1 MNMLEAIA
9 EYSAVI
15 FGLVVGT
22 LAHFGRLL
30 ADGDAPTWAQA
41 LGYLMQLGFIGIV
54 AVVSTRM
61 LNITDGD
68 MRALATAILAISAQE
83 VIRYMKANGWGP
95 FVRVVANES
104 TPEGEARNAEQRT
117 RAAHYIVENDLTEE
131 ARERLRKA
139 EEE

>member
-1 MNMLEAIA
+1 MNILEAIG
-9 EYSAVI
+9 EYGAVI

-30 ADGDAPTWAQA
+30 ADGDFPSWTQA
-41 LGYLMQLGFIGIV
+41 IGYLMQLGFIGIV

-95 FVRVVANES
+95 FVRATV
-104 TPEGEARNAEQRT
+104 PETVSGEQRQAEQKARSI
-117 RAAHYIVENDLTEE
+117 RYIEENDLLDE
-131 ARERLRKA
+131 ALERIRRERK
-139 EEE
+139 

>member
-1 MNMLEAIA
+1 MNLPETIA
-9 EYSAVI
+9 EYGAVI

-30 ADGDAPTWAQA
+30 ADGDLPTWAQA
-41 LGYLMQLGFIGIV
+41 IGYLMQLGFIGVV

-95 FVRVVANES
+95 FVR
-104 TPEGEARNAEQRT
+104 TTKPEE
-117 RAAHYIVENDLTEE
+117 
-131 ARERLRKA
+131 
-139 EEE
+139 